1 MKPEM
6 EVDSIGTRE
15 WYLGYKLHREDGP
28 AVEYTNGDVEWW
40 FNGKLHRQ
48 DGPAIE
54 KANGTREWYLD
65 GNRHRVDGPAIER
78 GNTRIWYLNGSIQ
91 RVESGESPSEREDF
105 EYPYRERVLNTPS
118 DIRYFAESQG
128 LLEAF
133 DAASRAALCAQ
144 QSAHRANLSLDKK
157 EAWQAYMD
165 AIESAS
171 KTEKALSMAMSII
184 FPLPEK

>member
-28 AVEYTNGDVEWW
+28 AVEYTNGDCEWW
-40 FNGKLHRQ
+40 VNGKIHRV

-65 GNRHRVDGPAIER
+65 GKRHRIDGPAIER

-91 RVESGESPSEREDF
+91 RVESGESPIEREDF
-105 EYPYRERVLNTPS
+105 EYPYCAERVEKELV
-118 DIRYFAESQG
+118 
-128 LLEAF
+128 LETF
-133 DAASRAALCAQ
+133 EDASRAALCAQ

-157 EAWQAYMD
+157 EVWQAYMD

-184 FPLPEK
+184 FPLPDSLKEK

>member
-15 WYLGYKLHREDGP
+15 WYLGSKLHREDGP

-40 FNGKLHRQ
+40 FNGKIHRV

-54 KANGTREWYLD
+54 KANGTREWYFD
-65 GNRHRVDGPAIER
+65 GKRHRVDGPAIER

-91 RVESGESPSEREDF
+91 RVESAESHSEREDF
-105 EYPYRERVLNTPS
+105 EYPYRAERVLNTPS

-128 LLEAF
+128 WEIREE
-133 DAASRAALCAQ
+133 DN
-144 QSAHRANLSLDKK
+144 NLVLVTNVNK
-157 EAWQAYMD
+157 
-165 AIESAS
+165 
-171 KTEKALSMAMSII
+171 
-184 FPLPEK
+184 